1 MALEQTY
8 NKEGKTSLM
17 KGISQN
23 PGARGKYIT
32 SAPFLSHVSENVKAM
47 AQLEKQS
54 YLIPSSRC
62 ILQSRSSR
70 TDVRGDHPE
79 GCDLEDG

>member
-23 PGARGKYIT
+23 PGAREKYIT
-32 SAPFLSHVSENVKAM
+32 SAPFLSHDSENVKAM
-47 AQLEKQS
+47 AQLENNH
-54 YLIPSSRC
+54 ISSHHTGASCSQDR
-62 ILQSRSSR
+62 QEQ
-70 TDVRGDHPE
+70 T
-79 GCDLEDG
+79 LEETIRRVVT